1 MAALLLSVAALLL
14 GNGLLSTLLIVRAG
28 HKGFSTGAISAM
40 MSFYFAGFTIGAL
53 VLPPIIVSVG
63 HVRTFAGFAAIAS
76 MTALLHVA
84 FVEPIAWMPLRLIT
98 GFAYAGMILATES
111 WLNAHALPS
120 TRGQLLSIF
129 GVVSMGS
136 WAIGQALLNIA
147 PPADVT
153 LFLIVSL
160 LISAAV
166 VPITLLPSHP
176 PAQVEQ
182 EWVAFRDL
190 VLVSPLAAAGAFLA
204 GLAIGGFWGMGANFA
219 QSIGLDVGGI
229 SAFMAAVLGG
239 TLAFHWPLGWLS
251 DRVPRNLVIAGAA
264 LASAASAIGVALAV
278 EAPLPLLLAA
288 GALFGGFGI
297 PIYSL
302 CLAVAN
308 DDLPAGRL
316 LGTARGLL
324 LLNGIGTAAGPLIGA
339 AAMNIVGPG
348 GLFLYAAAL
357 LTLLA
362 VLAIARRQPRRANQA
377 KAAPRSPSTPMIT
390 GSLDTMICMEKRGT
404 APARTAGSGDDS
416 CYANFDTHG
425 WKPQRFDSQL
435 RPDWSAVGHVVAI
448 QLGHCFV
455 DHGRESTD
463 VIGIDVDHMRPACSG
478 GRERPFHVLERLLD
492 LFLNRLRND
501 EIVVPSA
508 LSGDLHAVTNAH
520 CLRIMKRVMQARP
533 VSGGDE
539 E

>member
-1 MAALLLSVAALLL
+1 MSPAMDTMRSAGKRGLVLAPVAALLLSVAALLL
-14 GNGLLSTLLIVRAG
+14 GNGLLGTLLIVRAG
-28 HKGFSTGAISAM
+28 QEGFSTGSISAM

-53 VLPPIIVSVG
+53 MLPRIIVSVG

-84 FVEPIAWMPLRLIT
+84 FVEPIAWIPLRLIT

-129 GVVSMGS
+129 GIVSMGS

-147 PPADVT
+147 PPVEVT

-176 PAQVEQ
+176 PAQVAQ
-182 EWVAFRDL
+182 EPVAFRDL
-190 VLVSPLAAAGAFLA
+190 VRVSPLAAAGAFLA
-204 GLAIGGFWGMGANFA
+204 GLAIGGFWGLGPNFA
-219 QSIGLDVGGI
+219 QRIGLGVGGI

-239 TLAFHWPLGWLS
+239 TLVLQWPLGWLS
-251 DRVPRNLVIAGAA
+251 DRVPRSFVIAGAA
-264 LASAASAIGVALAV
+264 LASAAAAIGVALAV
-278 EAPLPLLLAA
+278 DAPLAVLLAA

-316 LGTARGLL
+316 LGTARALL
-324 LLNGIGTAAGPLIGA
+324 LLNGIGTAAGPLIGGT
-339 AAMNIVGPG
+339 AMTILGPG

-362 VLAIARRQPRRANQA
+362 ALAIARIPSRSTQA
-377 KAAPRSPSTPMIT
+377 KPAPRSPSTPMIT
-390 GSLDTMICMEKRGT
+390 GSLDTMMCMQKR
-404 APARTAGSGDDS
+404 
-416 CYANFDTHG
+416 
-425 WKPQRFDSQL
+425 SQGV
-435 RPDWSAVGHVVAI
+435 RP
-448 QLGHCFV
+448 
-455 DHGRESTD
+455 
-463 VIGIDVDHMRPACSG
+463 
-478 GRERPFHVLERLLD
+478 
-492 LFLNRLRND
+492 
-501 EIVVPSA
+501 
-508 LSGDLHAVTNAH
+508 
-520 CLRIMKRVMQARP
+520 
-533 VSGGDE
+533 
-539 E
+539 

>member
-1 MAALLLSVAALLL
+1 MDTMRSAGKRGLVLAPVAALLLSVAALLL

-28 HKGFSTGAISAM
+28 HEGFSTGAISAM

-166 VPITLLPSHP
+166 VPITLLPIHP

-182 EWVAFRDL
+182 EWVALRDL

-204 GLAIGGFWGMGANFA
+204 GLAIGGFWGMGGNFA

-357 LTLLA
+357 LALLA

-390 GSLDTMICMEKRGT
+390 GSLDTMICIEKRAQGV
-404 APARTAGSGDDS
+404 RD
-416 CYANFDTHG
+416 
-425 WKPQRFDSQL
+425 
-435 RPDWSAVGHVVAI
+435 
-448 QLGHCFV
+448 
-455 DHGRESTD
+455 
-463 VIGIDVDHMRPACSG
+463 
-478 GRERPFHVLERLLD
+478 
-492 LFLNRLRND
+492 
-501 EIVVPSA
+501 
-508 LSGDLHAVTNAH
+508 
-520 CLRIMKRVMQARP
+520 
-533 VSGGDE
+533 
-539 E
+539 

>member
-1 MAALLLSVAALLL
+1 MSPAMDSMRSAGRRGLKLAPVAALLASVAALLL
-14 GNGLLSTLLIVRAG
+14 GNGLLGTLLIVRAG
-28 HKGFSTGAISAM
+28 QEGFSSGAISAM

-53 VLPPIIVSVG
+53 MLPRIIVAVG

-84 FVEPIAWMPLRLIT
+84 LVEPIAWIPLRLIT

-111 WLNAHALPS
+111 WLNAHAVPS

-136 WAIGQALLNIA
+136 WAIGQALLNVA
-147 PPADVT
+147 PPADMT

-176 PAQVEQ
+176 PAQVTQ
-182 EWVAFRDL
+182 ERVAFSEL
-190 VLVSPLAAAGAFLA
+190 VRASPLAAAGAFLA
-204 GLAIGGFWGMGANFA
+204 GLAIGGFWGMGPNFA
-219 QSIGLDVGGI
+219 QRIGLDVGGI

-239 TLAFHWPLGWLS
+239 TLLLQWPLGWLS
-251 DRVPRNLVIAGAA
+251 DRVPRNLVIAAAA
-264 LASAASAIGVALAV
+264 LASAAAAVGVAFAV

-324 LLNGIGTAAGPLIGA
+324 LLNGIGTAAGPLIGG
-339 AAMNIVGPG
+339 AAMTIAGPG

-357 LTLLA
+357 LAILA
-362 VLAIARRQPRRANQA
+362 VLAIGSSQPRRRIHA
-377 KAAPRSPSTPMIT
+377 KAARSPSTPMIT
-390 GSLDTMICMEKRGT
+390 GSLDVMICMESET
-404 APARTAGSGDDS
+404 EAAR
-416 CYANFDTHG
+416 H
-425 WKPQRFDSQL
+425 
-435 RPDWSAVGHVVAI
+435 
-448 QLGHCFV
+448 
-455 DHGRESTD
+455 
-463 VIGIDVDHMRPACSG
+463 
-478 GRERPFHVLERLLD
+478 
-492 LFLNRLRND
+492 
-501 EIVVPSA
+501 
-508 LSGDLHAVTNAH
+508 
-520 CLRIMKRVMQARP
+520 
-533 VSGGDE
+533 
-539 E
+539 

>member
-1 MAALLLSVAALLL
+1 MDAMRSAGKRGLSLAPVAALLLSVATLLL
-14 GNGLLSTLLIVRAG
+14 GNGLLGTLLIVRAG
-28 HKGFSTGAISAM
+28 QEGFSTGAISAM
-40 MSFYFAGFTIGAL
+40 MSFYFTGFTIGAL
-53 VLPPIIVSVG
+53 VLPRIIVSVG

-84 FVEPIAWMPLRLIT
+84 FVEPIAWMPLRLVT

-111 WLNAHALPS
+111 WLNAHAVQS

-129 GVVSMGS
+129 GIVSMGS
-136 WAIGQALLNIA
+136 WASGQALLNIA

-182 EWVAFRDL
+182 EPVVLREL
-190 VLVSPLAAAGAFLA
+190 VRASPLAVAGAFLA
-204 GLAIGGFWGMGANFA
+204 GLAIGGFWGLGPNFA
-219 QSIGLDVGGI
+219 QRIGLDVSGI

-239 TLAFHWPLGWLS
+239 TLALQWPLGWLS
-251 DRVPRNLVIAGAA
+251 DRVSRNLVIAGAA
-264 LASAASAIGVALAV
+264 LASAAAAIGVALAV

-324 LLNGIGTAAGPLIGA
+324 LLNGIGTAAGPFIGA
-339 AAMNIVGPG
+339 TAMAIAGPG

-357 LTLLA
+357 LTTLA
-362 VLAIARRQPRRANQA
+362 VLAIARRQPSRPIQS
-377 KAAPRSPSTPMIT
+377 KAAARSAGTPMIT
-390 GSLDTMICMEKRGT
+390 VSLDTMMCMEEKSRG
-404 APARTAGSGDDS
+404 
-416 CYANFDTHG
+416 
-425 WKPQRFDSQL
+425 
-435 RPDWSAVGHVVAI
+435 DWH
-448 QLGHCFV
+448 
-455 DHGRESTD
+455 
-463 VIGIDVDHMRPACSG
+463 
-478 GRERPFHVLERLLD
+478 
-492 LFLNRLRND
+492 
-501 EIVVPSA
+501 
-508 LSGDLHAVTNAH
+508 
-520 CLRIMKRVMQARP
+520 
-533 VSGGDE
+533 
-539 E
+539 

>member
-1 MAALLLSVAALLL
+1 MDAMRSAGKRGLSLAPVAALLLSVATLLL
-14 GNGLLSTLLIVRAG
+14 GNGLLGTLLIVRAG
-28 HKGFSTGAISAM
+28 QEGFSTGAISAM
-40 MSFYFAGFTIGAL
+40 MSFYFTGFTIGAL
-53 VLPPIIVSVG
+53 VLPRIIVSVG

-84 FVEPIAWMPLRLIT
+84 IVEPIAWMPLRLVT

-111 WLNAHALPS
+111 WLNAHAVQS

-129 GVVSMGS
+129 GIVSMGS
-136 WAIGQALLNIA
+136 WASGQALLNIA

-182 EWVAFRDL
+182 EPVVFREL
-190 VLVSPLAAAGAFLA
+190 VLASPLAVAGAFLA
-204 GLAIGGFWGMGANFA
+204 GLAIGGFWGLGPNFA
-219 QSIGLDVGGI
+219 QRIGLDVSGI

-239 TLAFHWPLGWLS
+239 TLALQWPLGWLS
-251 DRVPRNLVIAGAA
+251 DRVSRNLVIAGAA
-264 LASAASAIGVALAV
+264 LASAAAAIGVALAV

-324 LLNGIGTAAGPLIGA
+324 LLNGIGTAAGPFIGA
-339 AAMNIVGPG
+339 TAMAIAGPG

-357 LTLLA
+357 LTILA
-362 VLAIARRQPRRANQA
+362 VLAIARRQPSRPIQS
-377 KAAPRSPSTPMIT
+377 KVAARSPGTPMIT
-390 GSLDTMICMEKRGT
+390 VSLDTMMCMEEKSRGD
-404 APARTAGSGDDS
+404 R
-416 CYANFDTHG
+416 H
-425 WKPQRFDSQL
+425 
-435 RPDWSAVGHVVAI
+435 
-448 QLGHCFV
+448 
-455 DHGRESTD
+455 
-463 VIGIDVDHMRPACSG
+463 
-478 GRERPFHVLERLLD
+478 
-492 LFLNRLRND
+492 
-501 EIVVPSA
+501 
-508 LSGDLHAVTNAH
+508 
-520 CLRIMKRVMQARP
+520 
-533 VSGGDE
+533 
-539 E
+539 